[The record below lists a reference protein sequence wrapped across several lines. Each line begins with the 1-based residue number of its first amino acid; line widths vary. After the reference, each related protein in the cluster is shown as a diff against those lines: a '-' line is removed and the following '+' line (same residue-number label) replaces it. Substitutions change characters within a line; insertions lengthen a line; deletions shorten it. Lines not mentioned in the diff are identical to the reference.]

1 MNQVHLIIFNL
12 VSILVYP
19 IEVQDQI
26 EVQGGIALYVYIV
39 KLIKVQGG
47 ISFLFHENQRADGYF
62 SWKLISVDIRLFARV
77 IEIEK
82 FVIKCFGQS
91 LKIPA
96 TVYCC
101 PSTMTNRVGIC
112 GIFSHLYVNFSEV
125 LYLVP

>member
-47 ISFLFHENQRADGYF
+47 ISFLFHENQRAGGYF
-62 SWKLISVDIRLFARV
+62 SSKLISVPIRLFGTL
-77 IEIEK
+77 E
-82 FVIKCFGQS
+82 
-91 LKIPA
+91 
-96 TVYCC
+96 
-101 PSTMTNRVGIC
+101 
-112 GIFSHLYVNFSEV
+112 
-125 LYLVP
+125 